1 MNGLRANATLIAGV
15 FGMALIATL
24 GVIEDGKVDTA
35 IAQIAGIVG
44 LLVGRS
50 MGASGPKPGG
60 A

>member
-15 FGMALIATL
+15 IGMGLIASLALIE
-24 GVIEDGKVDTA
+24 GGKVDTA

-50 MGASGPKPGG
+50 MGANGPKPGG
-60 A
+60 P